1 MKQHLFQFST
11 LVIITATMTA
21 SGIASATTPPLE
33 ALESLSA
40 QLANAPSVVVTPVV
54 QRNGRVVEDLTALE
68 AIAPTV
74 RPTAPI
80 AAEVSLPIPAGA
92 SAIEATPAEAA
103 AEVQTLQARRA
114 QETKKTAQGSVTAS
128 GLNGWL
134 AIGLVL
140 ILMASAAVWLKR
152 KSRPAGLPSA
162 DDIKPLAVTRL
173 WGKHSIGLVK
183 VSGRILVVGLGE
195 SGMSLLTELEEAD
208 VLSANLPETTSESE
222 FSDFSASLV
231 SRFKNLKPSNNT
243 IDSDVS
249 ELFNRARIGGAST
262 AIGGHLSLA
271 SKQNNP
277 AEEVLGLSEERAAIR
292 RRLDALRN
300 RSLAVV

>member
-1 MKQHLFQFST
+1 MKQHLFQIST
-11 LVIITATMTA
+11 FVIVTATMTV
-21 SGIASATTPPLE
+21 SGIASAVTPPLE

-40 QLANAPSVVVTPVV
+40 QLANAPSVNVMPVI
-54 QRNGRVVEDLTALE
+54 QRNGQVVEDSAALE

-80 AAEVSLPIPAGA
+80 ATEAALPIPAVVPA
-92 SAIEATPAEAA
+92 RETSSAQAV

-114 QETKKTAQGSVTAS
+114 QETKQTAQASVTAS

-140 ILMASAAVWLKR
+140 VVMAGTAVWLKR

-162 DDIKPLAVTRL
+162 EDIKPLAVTRL

-208 VLSANLPETTSESE
+208 VLSAGLSETSSESE

-231 SRFKNLKPSNNT
+231 SKFKNLKPSNNT

-249 ELFNRARIGGAST
+249 ELFNRSRIGGVST
-262 AIGGHLSLA
+262 ATGGHLTLA
-271 SKQNNP
+271 SKQSNP
-277 AEEVLGLSEERAAIR
+277 AEELLGLSEERAAIR